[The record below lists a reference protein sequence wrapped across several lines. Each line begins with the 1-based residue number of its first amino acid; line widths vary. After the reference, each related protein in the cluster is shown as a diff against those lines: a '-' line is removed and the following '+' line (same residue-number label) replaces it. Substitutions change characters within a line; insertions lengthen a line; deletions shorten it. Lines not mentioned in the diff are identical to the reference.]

1 MMTLDGVPNAPIL
14 TARQEQILQ
23 LIGDGLTNREIGAR
37 LGVAEKTI
45 KNSVTGLLACLNM
58 QRRSQAAVYA
68 TVRAMA
74 SGQPS
79 ARARIR

>member
-23 LIGDGLTNREIGAR
+23 LIGDGLTNREIGNR

-74 SGQPS
+74 ADQPKTQP
-79 ARARIR
+79 RIR

>member
-1 MMTLDGVPNAPIL
+1 MMTLDGVPTTPIL
-14 TARQEQILQ
+14 TARQEQILL
-23 LIGDGLTNREIGAR
+23 LIGDGLTNREIGDR

-68 TVRAMA
+68 TIRAMA
-74 SGQPS
+74 SDRPQAQP
-79 ARARIR
+79 RIR

>member
-1 MMTLDGVPNAPIL
+1 MKTLDGVPNAPML

-23 LIGDGLTNREIGAR
+23 LIGDGLTNREIGDR

-68 TVRAMA
+68 TVLALA
-74 SGQPS
+74 SDQP
-79 ARARIR
+79 RNR